1 MSTRKVVTA
10 SVAALACAA
19 MSVPVVNAQDTGAQ
33 SGSLPV
39 SGLSGGSLEGASL
52 SGVSSGGQDGEGAG
66 EAAGEGAGSAG
77 SLEAPGSGGDG
88 LSALVPENDMMC
100 ELPELGGSV
109 AKFYPLLG
117 ISGVPTGVIDLITS
131 ALDSFPNL
139 IELVAGEG
147 AGAALLWQTG
157 SLSEGLCTSILG
169 GTMVMPPETVYVDPD
184 GQPTS
189 TVTGTPVPGA
199 GSSGSS
205 GSVGS
210 DASGTSEVTEDATP
224 DGVSETAGAT
234 RSSELSAPDG
244 PDSGTAPSTTVPV
257 P

>member
-1 MSTRKVVTA
+1 MSTRKAVTA

-19 MSVPVVNAQDTGAQ
+19 MSVPVANAQGAGAE

-39 SGLSGGSLEGASL
+39 GGLFGGSLEGGSL
-52 SGVSSGGQDGEGAG
+52 PGVSSGISEGGGAG
-66 EAAGEGAGSAG
+66 DPVAEGAGSVG
-77 SLEAPGSGGDG
+77 SHETLGSDGDS
-88 LSALVPENDMMC
+88 LSTLVPENEMMC

-117 ISGVPTGVIDLITS
+117 ISGVPTGVIDLVTT

-139 IELVAGEG
+139 LELVAGEG

-157 SLSEGLCTSILG
+157 SLSEGLCTSIFG
-169 GTMVMPPETVYVDPD
+169 GEMVMPPETVYVDPD

-189 TVTGTPVPGA
+189 TVTGTPAPGA
-199 GSSGSS
+199 GSSGSGGPVAS
-205 GSVGS
+205 GSPEVSAGTT
-210 DASGTSEVTEDATP
+210 SG
-224 DGVSETAGAT
+224 GVSESAGAS
-234 RSSELSAPDG
+234 RGPEVSGADAPESEA
-244 PDSGTAPSTTVPV
+244 APSTTVPV